1 MEGGGT
7 RKTEGGEQPGEA
19 ESVEGCLAVAP
30 ATPAPADGA
39 GGGPEAPA
47 GGGPNAPADGR
58 ADARADGR
66 PDAPAD
72 GRADARADG
81 RPDAHADGRPDAH
94 ADGRREAHAHAAAA
108 WTPASGQ
115 VRGASEEEMPRVRLT
130 RRQVVVFGVF
140 VLVVVGFLYFVLPK
154 LAGVGATVHHLE
166 GGDKW
171 WIAIGVVLEGLS
183 FAGYVLLFRSVF
195 VVAADPGAPAP
206 ARIGWR
212 ESYEVTM
219 AGLVATRL
227 FAAAGAGGVA
237 LTAWALRRSG
247 MAPRLVASRMV
258 AFMVLLYV
266 IYAGSLLLDGLG
278 LGTGL
283 FPGGGSFAIT
293 IVPAIVA
300 AILFALAGAM
310 TLLPGD
316 LERRL
321 GAWAEGAGRFS
332 HWVARASAAPA
343 LAAGGVRTAIEL
355 IRSRDAGLLGAPAWW
370 GFDIAVLWG
379 MFHAFG
385 SAPPF
390 TVIWMAYFVGMLGNL
405 LPLPGGLGG
414 VEGGM
419 IGAFAA
425 FGVNFNLAVLAV
437 LSYRAISFW
446 LPTIPGAIAYFQL
459 RRTVAHWRDEQ
470 RALPA
475 GAAHAGCS
483 GAAGAL
489 QGY

>member
-1 MEGGGT
+1 
-7 RKTEGGEQPGEA
+7 
-19 ESVEGCLAVAP
+19 
-30 ATPAPADGA
+30 
-39 GGGPEAPA
+39 
-47 GGGPNAPADGR
+47 
-58 ADARADGR
+58 
-66 PDAPAD
+66 
-72 GRADARADG
+72 
-81 RPDAHADGRPDAH
+81 
-94 ADGRREAHAHAAAA
+94 
-108 WTPASGQ
+108 
-115 VRGASEEEMPRVRLT
+115 MPRVLLT
-130 RRQVVVFGVF
+130 RRQLVAFAVF

-154 LAGVGATVHHLE
+154 LAGVGETVHHIE

-171 WIAIGVVLEGLS
+171 WIAIGALLEALS
-183 FAGYVLLFRSVF
+183 FAGYVVLFRAVF
-195 VVAADPGAPAP
+195 VVAGQPG
-206 ARIGWR
+206 RIGWG
-212 ESYEVTM
+212 ESYQITM

-247 MAPRLVASRMV
+247 MGPRLVACRMV

-266 IYAGSLLLDGLG
+266 IYAGSLLIDGVGLG
-278 LGTGL
+278 SGV

-300 AILFALAGAM
+300 AILFAVAGAVA
-310 TLLPGD
+310 LLPGD

-321 GAWAEGAGRFS
+321 HRWASGSGRFT
-332 HWVARASAAPA
+332 HWVARVVAVPA
-343 LAAGGVRTAIEL
+343 LAASGVRTAIAL
-355 IRSRDAGLLGAPAWW
+355 IRSRDPGLLGAPAWW
-370 GFDIAVLWG
+370 GFDIAVLWA

-425 FGVNFNLAVLAV
+425 FGVGFNIAVLAV

-446 LPTIPGAIAYFQL
+446 LPTLPGLVAYFQL
-459 RRTVAHWRDEQ
+459 RRTVARWRSEQ
-470 RALPA
+470 D
-475 GAAHAGCS
+475 GAILYKVKRPRELSVPGQE
-483 GAAGAL
+483 GA
-489 QGY
+489 